1 MERLKVDNQTAVPGD
16 VGRYVVKTMPTKT
29 ADGDTRSR
37 NLLIEIPGTVVS
49 MIVGAFLGL
58 MVGGNGLGFVSFV
71 LLCSCMACVVW
82 VRRKQ
87 SLIAT
92 VGICGL
98 MIILWW
104 PIGLIVR
111 EVGRDL

>member
-1 MERLKVDNQTAVPGD
+1 
-16 VGRYVVKTMPTKT
+16 MPTKT
-29 ADGDTRSR
+29 ADGDARTR
-37 NLLIEIPGTVVS
+37 NLLIEIPGTDVS

-82 VRRKQ
+82 VRPKQ

-92 VGICGL
+92 VCICGL
-98 MIILWW
+98 MYILWW